1 MAYQPHSNKSLSI
14 NNYLQIFAHF
24 KVENMMQRKR
34 SQNFM
39 PVIFAAIFLL
49 GLVMGYGLNSRIGGG
64 SFWGGSKNSSLQ
76 EISNLVKSKYVDEVG
91 IDSINAF
98 AVEEMLSHLDP
109 HSIYISPTE
118 LARVNDQMDGHFTG
132 VGILYDMI
140 DDTLNI
146 MRLIKDGPAE
156 KAGVMIGDKL
166 IKINDS
172 VNVVGK
178 KINDE
183 SLRKNI
189 KGIEGSIVKFT
200 FLRDGKEKK
209 IEVKRAQIPI
219 PSIDASYVI
228 ENKTGYIRIN
238 KFAERTY
245 EEFMQSL
252 EGLQKQKIENLI
264 LDLRGNGG
272 GYMHAA
278 TAIADEFLDG
288 DKLIVYTQGNKSE
301 KNEFRCRKEGLFEKG
316 KLIVLIDETSAS
328 ASEVLAGALQDWDRA
343 TIIGRRSFGKGLV
356 QQQFN
361 LSDGGALRLTVAR
374 YYTPLGR
381 NIQKPYNQG
390 KKKYMQ
396 ELEER
401 FHSNG
406 KLKEDSGQQKG
417 AAFKTP
423 SGHIVY
429 GGGGI
434 TPDYNIEFDTTMLN
448 SVYGKLYYKDV
459 FERFA
464 YKYYTTNK
472 AGISSYKTAADI
484 KNKFELTNADW
495 KLLQAIAAKDSIDVS
510 NLNSVVKQEII
521 DKTRAV
527 AARQIIS
534 NSAYFEINNIN
545 DTIVKKALEII
556 KK

>member
-1 MAYQPHSNKSLSI
+1 
-14 NNYLQIFAHF
+14 
-24 KVENMMQRKR
+24 MQRKR

-39 PVIFAAIFLL
+39 PVIFAAILLL
-49 GLVMGYGLNSRIGGG
+49 GLAMGYGLGSRIGGG
-64 SFWGGSKNSSLQ
+64 SFWGGSRNSSLQ
-76 EISNLVKSKYVDEVG
+76 EISNLVKSKYVDKVE

-109 HSIYISPTE
+109 HSVYILPSE
-118 LARVNDQMDGHFTG
+118 LSRVNDQMDGHFTG

-172 VNVVGK
+172 VNVIGK
-178 KINDE
+178 KMTDE

-189 KGIEGSIVKFT
+189 KGIEGSMVKFT
-200 FLRDGKEKK
+200 LIRDGKEKK

-252 EGLQKQKIENLI
+252 EGLQKQKVENLI

-343 TIIGRRSFGKGLV
+343 TIVGRRSFGKGLV

-406 KLKEDSGQQKG
+406 KLKEDSNQQKG

-472 AGISSYKTAADI
+472 ASISSYKTAADI
-484 KNKFELTNADW
+484 KNKFEITDADW
-495 KLLQAIAAKDSIDVS
+495 KLLQSIAAKDSIDVS

-521 DKTRAV
+521 DKTKAV

>member
-1 MAYQPHSNKSLSI
+1 MQEKRFQV
-14 NNYLQIFAHF
+14 YLPI
-24 KVENMMQRKR
+24 V
-34 SQNFM
+34 
-39 PVIFAAIFLL
+39 FAAIFL
-49 GLVMGYGLNSRIGGG
+49 GGIVVGYGLRNRVGG
-64 SFWGGSKNSSLQ
+64 SSFFSGNKGSSLQ
-76 EISNLVKSKYVDEVG
+76 EISNLIKSKYVDEVG

-98 AVEEMLSHLDP
+98 AADEMLSHLDP
-109 HSIYISPTE
+109 HSVYIPPSE
-118 LARVNDQMDGHFTG
+118 LARVTDQMEGHFTG

-146 MRLIKDGPAE
+146 MRLIKNGPAE
-156 KAGVMIGDKL
+156 KAGVMVGDKL

-172 VNVVGK
+172 INVVGK

-183 SLRKNI
+183 LLRKNM
-189 KGIEGSIVKFT
+189 KGPEGSVINISL
-200 FLRDGKEKK
+200 LRDGVEKK
-209 IEVKRAQIPI
+209 IEIKRAQIAI

-252 EGLQKQKIENLI
+252 EALQKQKIENLI
-264 LDLRGNGG
+264 IDLRGNGG

-316 KLIVLIDETSAS
+316 KLVVLLDETSAS

-343 TIIGRRSFGKGLV
+343 TIVGRRSFGKGLV

-381 NIQKPYNQG
+381 NIQKPYTQG

-401 FHSNG
+401 YHSG
-406 KLKEDSGQQKG
+406 GMQKEDSSQQQG

-423 SGHIVY
+423 KGNTVY

-434 TPDYNIEFDTTMLN
+434 TPDYFIAFDTTKLQ
-448 SVYGKLYYKDV
+448 SIYGKLYYKDV
-459 FERFA
+459 LEKFA
-464 YKYYTTNK
+464 YKYCVANK
-472 AGISSYKTAADI
+472 QLLNTYKTSNDI
-484 KNKFELTNADW
+484 KTKFSLTENDW
-495 KLLQAIAAKDSIDVS
+495 KLLQTLAAKDSIDIS
-510 NLNSVVKQEII
+510 NINVDDKQKVLG
-521 DKTRAV
+521 KTKAL

-534 NSAYFEINNIN
+534 NAAYYEINNTDDN
-545 DTIVKKALEII
+545 IVKKALEII
-556 KK
+556 K

>member
-1 MAYQPHSNKSLSI
+1 
-14 NNYLQIFAHF
+14 
-24 KVENMMQRKR
+24 MQRKR

-39 PVIFAAIFLL
+39 PVIFAAIFLV
-49 GLVMGYGLNSRIGGG
+49 GLAVGYGLSSRIGGG

-76 EISNLVKSKYVDEVG
+76 EISNLVKAKYVDEIG

-98 AVEEMLSHLDP
+98 AIDEMLSHLDP
-109 HSIYISPTE
+109 HSVYIPPIE
-118 LARVNDQMDGHFTG
+118 LARVNDQMEGHFTG
-132 VGILYDMI
+132 VGILYEMM

-156 KAGVMIGDKL
+156 KAGIMIGDKL
-166 IKINDS
+166 LKINDS
-172 VNVVGK
+172 INIVGK
-178 KINDE
+178 KITDE
-183 SLRKNI
+183 TLRNHI
-189 KGIEGSIVKFT
+189 KGIEGSMVKFT
-200 FLRDGKEKK
+200 LLRDGKEKN
-209 IEVKRAQIPI
+209 VSVQRAQIPI
-219 PSIDASYVI
+219 PSIDAAYKI
-228 ENKTGYIRIN
+228 DDKTGYIRIN

-245 EEFMQSL
+245 EEFMQNM
-252 EGLQKQKIENLI
+252 EALQKQKIENLV

-301 KNEFRCRKEGLFEKG
+301 KNEFRCKKEGLFEKG

-343 TIIGRRSFGKGLV
+343 TIVGRRSFGKGLV

-361 LSDGGALRLTVAR
+361 LSNGGALRLTVAR

-390 KKKYMQ
+390 KNKYMH
-396 ELEER
+396 ELEDR
-401 FHSNG
+401 IHTIAKADSNI
-406 KLKEDSGQQKG
+406 QKG
-417 AAFKTP
+417 ISYKTP
-423 SGHIVY
+423 NGHIVY

-434 TPDYNIEFDTTMLN
+434 TPDYIINFDTTILQ
-448 SVYGKLYYKDV
+448 SIYGKLYYKDILEKFV
-459 FERFA
+459 

-472 AGISSYKTAADI
+472 AAIANYRTATDI
-484 KNKFELTNADW
+484 KNKFELNNTDW
-495 KLLQAIAAKDSIDVS
+495 ILLQNLATKDSIDLS
-510 NLNSVVKQEII
+510 NINPMNKQLIN
-521 DKTRAV
+521 DKIKAI
-527 AARQIIS
+527 AARQFIS
-534 NSAYFEINNIN
+534 NNAYFEINNTTDSTVI
-545 DTIVKKALEII
+545 KALEIL